1 MLGLRAMQ
9 PLRAT
14 VKNGRITIDE
24 PTDLP
29 EGTTLYLEPIETLDD
44 MDPDERQALQAVLD
58 RSMEEERQGK
68 VIPASVVLAEMRRR
82 RP

>member
-44 MDPDERQALQAVLD
+44 MDPDERRALQAMLD
-58 RSMEEERQGK
+58 RSREDVRHGR
-68 VIPASVVLAEMRRR
+68 VIPANAAIAELRRR
-82 RP
+82 MP